1 MYKTK
6 NILKFAVSMLF
17 VVAAFTACVKD
28 DNFDTPQVT
37 CNDSNFNAIPQ
48 NNIIEIQTVAGF
60 YTGSTYEFSTSQADE
75 DAVYVVG
82 YVVSND
88 LKGNF
93 YKELWIQNSFENPT
107 AAVKIGINLRSLYT
121 KYPVGSKIAVKL
133 NGLAIDKDH
142 GELTIGEMV
151 NGQFSEMREKIAAKN
166 IIRSCQVK
174 EIIPVEINSAS
185 DINDNLLGQMVVFK
199 DAQFDISVLGLTFVD
214 PNDNF
219 DSHRPIIFCND
230 ESVVKLETS
239 TFAAYAE
246 KPLPVK
252 KFDIK
257 GILSR
262 NYGDDFYV
270 LKLNSTSDIMQ
281 NDDPR
286 CDPALLECTGSTATG
301 TNIIFNEDFESIS
314 DEADLIPLGWTNIN
328 VNGGSNIWVDRTFSG
343 NKYMQ
348 MSAYNSNEDPL
359 EAWLITPAINLDA
372 STDEVFTFDV
382 NVGYYR
388 GAALSV
394 YASTDF
400 TGDINAAT
408 WQLIDNVDLPTGP
421 SSGYGSFQSAGN
433 ISVDCLDGNVV
444 FAFKY
449 KGSDGD
455 VTTTFQVD
463 NVKITGN

>member
-17 VVAAFTACVKD
+17 VVATFTACVKD
-28 DNFDTPQVT
+28 DGFDTPQVA
-37 CNDSNFNAIPQ
+37 CNDTAFNAIPASQ
-48 NNIIEIQTVAGF
+48 ILPMQTVAGF
-60 YTGSTYEFSTSQADE
+60 FTGATYEFSTSQADA
-75 DAVYVVG
+75 DAVYMVG
-82 YVVSND
+82 YVTSSD

-93 YKELWIQNSFENPT
+93 YKELYIQDNFENPT
-107 AAVKIGINLRSLYT
+107 QGLKLGIDMRSLYT

-133 NGLAIDKDH
+133 NGLALDKSH

-151 NGQFSEMREKIAAKN
+151 EGAFTEMREKIAEKN
-166 IIRSCQVK
+166 IIRSCDLKSIV
-174 EIIPVEINSAS
+174 PVEINSATGV
-185 DINDNLLGQMVVFK
+185 NDSQLGEYVVFK
-199 DAQFDISVLGLTFVD
+199 DAQFDISVLGLAFVD

-219 DSHRPIIFCND
+219 DSHRPILFCSD
-230 ESVVKLETS
+230 ETIIKLETS
-239 TFAAYAE
+239 TFASY
-246 KPLPVK
+246 KDMPLPIS

-262 NYGDDFYV
+262 NYGDDYYV
-270 LKLNSTSDIMQ
+270 LKLNAVSDIIT

-286 CDPALLECTGSTATG
+286 CDPIILDCSGNTTTGS
-301 TNIIFNEDFESIS
+301 NVIFSEDFESIS

-328 VNGGSNIWVDRTFSG
+328 VNGGSHIWIDRSFGG
-343 NKYMQ
+343 NTYMQ
-348 MSAYNSNEDPL
+348 NGAYNTGENPL
-359 EAWLITPAINLDA
+359 EAWLVTPAINLDS

-388 GAALSV
+388 GAALTV

-400 TGDINAAT
+400 TGDVTTAT
-408 WQLIDNVDLPTGP
+408 WELIDNVNLPTGP

-433 ISVDCLDGNVV
+433 ISVDCLDGDVY

-463 NVKITGN
+463 NVKVTGN